1 MLVLIESCRDP
12 HLWYA
17 DHIGERFSI
26 FEQDRD
32 TYLVRAPDGYTN
44 VVWKEDG
51 KVVRPSEFI
60 QHGWDD

>member
-1 MLVLIESCRDP
+1 M
-12 HLWYA
+12 
-17 DHIGERFSI
+17 